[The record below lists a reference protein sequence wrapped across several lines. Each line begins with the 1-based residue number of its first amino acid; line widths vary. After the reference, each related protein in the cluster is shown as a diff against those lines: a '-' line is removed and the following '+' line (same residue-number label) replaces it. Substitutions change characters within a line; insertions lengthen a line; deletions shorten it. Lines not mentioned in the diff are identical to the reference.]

1 MRETRRLFFDRMTT
15 PLGELML
22 IVDEADRL
30 AAADWIEKEQQL
42 REKFPQLQERR
53 SRGTTDALHAY
64 FQGSFDA
71 IDRLAVATNGT
82 QFQEL
87 VWRNLRKIKRGTVT
101 SYAALAR
108 RIGRPTAIR
117 AVGFAN
123 SRNPINIVVPCHRVI
138 GSDFSLTGYGGGLER
153 KRWLLAHEQVTLA

>member
-1 MRETRRLFFDRMTT
+1 MTT

-30 AAADWIEKEQQL
+30 AAADWVEKEKRL
-42 REKFPQLQERR
+42 RENFPQLQERR
-53 SRGTTDALHAY
+53 SVVTTDALHAY
-64 FQGSFDA
+64 FHGSLDA
-71 IDRLAVATNGT
+71 IDGLTVATNGT
-82 QFQEL
+82 EFQEL
-87 VWRNLRKIKRGTVT
+87 VWRNLRKIQRGTVT
-101 SYAALAR
+101 TYAALAR

-123 SRNPINIVVPCHRVI
+123 GSNPINIVVPCHRVI
-138 GSDFSLTGYGGGLER
+138 GSNGSLTGYGGGLER

>member
-1 MRETRRLFFDRMTT
+1 MPETRRLFFDRMTT
-15 PLGELML
+15 PLGALML

-30 AAADWIEKEQQL
+30 AAADWVEKEQQL

-53 SRGTTDALHAY
+53 SRVTTDALHAY
-64 FQGSFDA
+64 FHGSLDA

-82 QFQEL
+82 EFQEL

-101 SYAALAR
+101 TYAALAR

-123 SRNPINIVVPCHRVI
+123 GSNPINIVVPCHRVI
-138 GSDFSLTGYGGGLER
+138 GSNGSLTGYGGGLER